1 MNATTTATT
10 RRALVTGASGGIGS
24 AIAERLGRDGLH
36 VIAHANGRLD
46 AAQAVVARV
55 VAAGGS
61 AEAIAFDV
69 TDHDASRAA
78 CERLLVAGPIQV
90 IVNNAGIHDDAVF
103 PAMRAEQWRR
113 VIDVSVD
120 GFFNVTQPLV
130 MAMIRTRWGRIVNV
144 SSVAALTGN
153 RGQVNY
159 AAAKGALNSATKSL
173 ALELASRG
181 ITVNAVAPGIIDS
194 GMAEALFDRATI
206 DKLVPMKRAGT
217 AAEVAS
223 LVAFLASDD
232 AAYISGQIV
241 SINGAM
247 I

>member
-46 AAQAVVARV
+46 AAQAVVARI

-90 IVNNAGIHDDAVF
+90 IVNNAGVHDDAVF

>member
-1 MNATTTATT
+1 MSDALKAR
-10 RRALVTGASGGIGS
+10 RRALVTGASGGIGA
-24 AIAERLGRDGLH
+24 AIAERLGRAGLH
-36 VIAHANGRLD
+36 VIAHAHGRIES
-46 AAQAVVARV
+46 AAAVVERI

-61 AEAIAFDV
+61 GEAIAFDV
-69 TDHDASRAA
+69 TDAASTDAA
-78 CERLLVAGPIQV
+78 CARMLAGGAVQV
-90 IVNNAGIHDDAVF
+90 IVNNAGVHDDAVF
-103 PAMRAEQWRR
+103 PAMRREQWQR

-144 SSVAALTGN
+144 SSIAALTGN

-159 AAAKGALNSATKSL
+159 AAAKGALNSATKAL

-181 ITVNAVAPGIIDS
+181 ITVNAVAPGIIEA
-194 GMAEALFDRATI
+194 GMSATVFDRATI
-206 DKLVPMKRAGT
+206 DKLVPMKRAGS
-217 AAEVAS
+217 ADEVAA

>member
-1 MNATTTATT
+1 MTTAAPAR
-10 RRALVTGASGGIGS
+10 RRALVTGASGGIGQ
-24 AIAERLGRDGLH
+24 AIAERLGRDGAH
-36 VIAHANGRLD
+36 VIAHANAN
-46 AAQAVVARV
+46 AAAAAAVVERI

-61 AEAIAFDV
+61 GEAIAFDV

-78 CERLLVAGPIQV
+78 CERLLEGGAVQV
-90 IVNNAGIHDDAVF
+90 VVNNAGIHDDAVF
-103 PAMRAEQWRR
+103 PGMRAEQWRR
-113 VIDVSVD
+113 VIDVSVN

-130 MAMIRTRWGRIVNV
+130 MAMMRTRWGRIVNV
-144 SSVAALTGN
+144 SSIASLTGN

-159 AAAKGALNSATKSL
+159 SAAKGALNSATKSL

-181 ITVNAVAPGIIDS
+181 ITVNAIAPGIIDT
-194 GMAEALFDRATI
+194 GMAEAVFDRATI
-206 DKLVPMKRAGT
+206 ERLVPMKRAGT
-217 AAEVAS
+217 AGEVAA
-223 LVAFLASDD
+223 LVSFLASDD